1 MDGHNHMHD
10 HTCEDTHDPAH
21 GQTHDH
27 PCSHTHN
34 SRKKPLKLAIVLTAV
49 IFVAEMIGGLLSGS
63 LSLLGDGAHML
74 QDVAALGLSLGAMTM
89 AERLPTPTRTF
100 GYHRLEIA
108 AAVINGLLLIGVS
121 ALIII
126 EALAR
131 FSHPSPVNSTL
142 MFAVALV
149 GLIAN
154 AISAFVLHG
163 SHDLNTRS
171 AFLHVIGD
179 LLSLIAVIVAA
190 LWIALTGQ
198 TIVDPLLGLAI
209 SVVILIS
216 SFSILAESF
225 RILLQFAPRDVP
237 IEEVIAAME
246 SVPGVS
252 GVHNVHLWTLC
263 SNINVLDA
271 HVYCCE
277 EDTVA
282 QEQIKAE
289 IKHRLEPFRIGHST
303 LEFECRECSDCRVL
317 QELHDEPGGK
327 HRHEGG

>member
-1 MDGHNHMHD
+1 MDSHNHIHN
-10 HTCEDTHDPAH
+10 
-21 GQTHDH
+21 
-27 PCSHTHN
+27 HTHN
-34 SRKKPLKLAIVLTAV
+34 SRKKPLKLAIALTAL
-49 IFVAEMIGGLLSGS
+49 IFVAEIIGGFLAGS

-74 QDVAALGLSLGAMTM
+74 QDVVALGLSLGAMTI

-100 GYHRLEIA
+100 GYHRVEIG

-121 ALIII
+121 ALIIL
-126 EALAR
+126 EALER
-131 FSHPSPVNSTL
+131 LSHPEPVNSTIML
-142 MFAVALV
+142 AVALV
-149 GLIAN
+149 GLAAN
-154 AISAFVLHG
+154 AISAFVLRG

-179 LLSLIAVIVAA
+179 LLSTLAVIAAA

-198 TIVDPLLGLAI
+198 TIVDPLLSLAI
-209 SVVILIS
+209 SVLILFS

-225 RILLQFAPRDVP
+225 RILLQFTPRDVA
-237 IEEVIAAME
+237 IADVIAAME

-277 EDTVA
+277 ENAETRD
-282 QEQIKAE
+282 QIKEE
-289 IKHRLEPFRIGHST
+289 IKHRLEHFRIGHST
-303 LEFECRECSDCRVL
+303 LEFECRECSDCRVFR
-317 QELHDEPGGK
+317 ELHDEPGER
-327 HRHEGG
+327 HRHNG

>member
-1 MDGHNHMHD
+1 MDCHD
-10 HTCEDTHDPAH
+10 
-21 GQTHDH
+21 
-27 PCSHTHN
+27 HTHN
-34 SRKKPLKLAIVLTAV
+34 SRKKPLKLAIVLTAL
-49 IFVAEMIGGLLSGS
+49 IFVAEIIGGFLSGS

-74 QDVAALGLSLGAMTM
+74 QDVVALGLSLGAMTM

-100 GYHRLEIA
+100 GYHRVEIA

-121 ALIII
+121 VLIIL

-131 FSHPSPVNSTL
+131 FSHPDPVNSAMML
-142 MFAVALV
+142 AVALV
-149 GLIAN
+149 GLMAN

-171 AFLHVIGD
+171 AFLHVFGD
-179 LLSLIAVIVAA
+179 LLSSLAVIVAA
-190 LWIALTGQ
+190 LWIALTGK

-209 SVVILIS
+209 SVLILFS

-225 RILLQFAPRDVP
+225 RILLQFAPRDVAVRD
-237 IEEVIAAME
+237 VIAAME
-246 SVPGVS
+246 AVPGVS

-277 EDTVA
+277 EEA
-282 QEQIKAE
+282 EARERIKEE

-317 QELHDEPGGK
+317 RELHDEPGVAGRETGK
-327 HRHEGG
+327 I